1 MSKNPIKVALI
12 GNPNVGKTSVF
23 NQLTGTRQ
31 KVGNYAGVTVERKVG
46 FFQLPSGN
54 QVRVLDLPGT
64 YSLDATSPDEAVTR
78 DVCLGK
84 IKDESQ
90 QDAFL
95 CVVDATNLKLHL
107 GLVLEMIELGRPILL
122 VLNMMD
128 EARRRGM
135 QINTQ
140 KLSERLGVPVVETVA
155 VRDSGIQ
162 NLMHALDQGKFAVPQ
177 TELTG
182 LTGSQHQRIQTIL
195 HDVVQFVDE
204 EDKQDA
210 IVIELYAKQFGWE
223 ARYAGD
229 DKTLGKAN
237 VRLIE
242 GINTLGVDLADPA
255 AQDDKVVTELH
266 LPVGKK
272 VIFKMRSQDVL
283 HSAYM
288 PHFRAQMNCVPGMI
302 TQFSFTPTV
311 TTADMRTDAAIV
323 AKVDKINKIRTKN
336 SAKIVAEGGT
346 ALDPYTFDYLLLC
359 NKICGSSHYNMQMKI
374 VVDTPEEFKTWL
386 SDKPTLAQQ
395 WKEANAPKPVE
406 TAVAPAVDSTKVV
419 AQVIK

>member
-1 MSKNPIKVALI
+1 MTSFLVFTVLVLIGIALWQLTKIYDLTQIGNTSDDSEIANDKDNSVNGYLMFAFVGFIYVFTIYSLYNWGELVLGTPASEHGKDVDSLMSISMALI
-12 GNPNVGKTSVF
+12 FFVQTFTQFLLHYFAFKYRGKE
-23 NQLTGTRQ
+23 GQ
-31 KVGNYAGVTVERKVG
+31 KALYFADNNKLEAIWTIIPVIVLAG
-46 FFQLPSGN
+46 LIM
-54 QVRVLDLPGT
+54 
-64 YSLDATSPDEAVTR
+64 Y
-78 DVCLGK
+78 
-84 IKDESQ
+84 
-90 QDAFL
+90 
-95 CVVDATNLKLHL
+95 
-107 GLVLEMIELGRPILL
+107 GLYTWNNIM
-122 VLNMMD
+122 
-128 EARRRGM
+128 
-135 QINTQ
+135 
-140 KLSERLGVPVVETVA
+140 
-155 VRDSGIQ
+155 
-162 NLMHALDQGKFAVPQ
+162 
-177 TELTG
+177 
-182 LTGSQHQRIQTIL
+182 
-195 HDVVQFVDE
+195 FVDE

-272 VIFKMRSQDVL
+272 IIFKMRSQDVL

-311 TTADMRTDAAIV
+311 TTADMRNDAAIV

-336 SAKIVAEGGT
+336 SAKLVAEGGT

-359 NKICGSSHYNMQMKI
+359 NKICGASHYNMQMKI
-374 VVDTPEEFKTWL
+374 VVDTPADFKSWL
-386 SDKPTLAQQ
+386 AEKSTLSQQ

-406 TAVAPAVDSTKVV
+406 AVGAPAVDSTKVV

>member
-1 MSKNPIKVALI
+1 MTSFLVFTVLVLLGIAVWQLTKIYDLTQIGNTSETSEIANDKDNSVNGYLMFAFVGFIYVFTIYSLYAWGDLVLGTPASEHGKDVDTLMGISMALI
-12 GNPNVGKTSVF
+12 FFVQTFTQFLLHYFAFKYRGKE
-23 NQLTGTRQ
+23 GQ
-31 KVGNYAGVTVERKVG
+31 KALYFADNNKLEAIWTIIPVIVLAG
-46 FFQLPSGN
+46 LIM
-54 QVRVLDLPGT
+54 
-64 YSLDATSPDEAVTR
+64 Y
-78 DVCLGK
+78 
-84 IKDESQ
+84 
-90 QDAFL
+90 
-95 CVVDATNLKLHL
+95 
-107 GLVLEMIELGRPILL
+107 GLYTWNNIM
-122 VLNMMD
+122 
-128 EARRRGM
+128 
-135 QINTQ
+135 
-140 KLSERLGVPVVETVA
+140 
-155 VRDSGIQ
+155 
-162 NLMHALDQGKFAVPQ
+162 
-177 TELTG
+177 
-182 LTGSQHQRIQTIL
+182 
-195 HDVVQFVDE
+195 FVDE

-272 VIFKMRSQDVL
+272 IIFKMRSQDVL

-302 TQFSFTPTV
+302 TQFSFTPSV
-311 TTADMRTDAAIV
+311 TTADMRNDEAIV

-336 SAKIVAEGGT
+336 SAKLVAEGGT

-359 NKICGSSHYNMQMKI
+359 NKICGASHYNMQMKI
-374 VVDTPEEFKTWL
+374 VVDTPEEYKAWL
-386 SDKPTLAQQ
+386 AEKPTLAQQ
-395 WKEANAPKPVE
+395 WKEANAPQPVE
-406 TAVAPAVDSTKVV
+406 AAGTPAVDSTKVV